1 MKFQLNN
8 FSKRFF
14 RTRYI
19 LIWLIVVFVF
29 YILINNILFSWSSMT
44 TNPSKSDNNK
54 RVVIYREQL
63 DIIKK
68 RIESL
73 EADLD
78 RSNKN
83 AKQLNKLMKNFNQQ
97 VPELVE
103 FKPIEPVKTK
113 KENKIAVLVFACN
126 RPNAVEDHLNEL
138 LDKRSGS
145 NYDDEFPIIV
155 SQDCNH
161 QPTSDLINRYSVK
174 LFAHLKVFDKLLKS

>member
-8 FSKRFF
+8 LTKRFF

-44 TNPSKSDNNK
+44 NNQSKNDNSK
-54 RVVIYREQL
+54 RVAIYREQL

-73 EADLD
+73 ESDLD

-83 AKQLNKLMKNFNQQ
+83 AQQLNSLMKNFNQQ
-97 VPELVE
+97 VPDLVE
-103 FKPIEPVKTK
+103 FKPNEPVKAK
-113 KENKIAVLVFACN
+113 KDNKIAVLVFACN

-138 LDKRSGS
+138 LEKRSNS
-145 NYDDEFPIIV
+145 NYDEEFPIII
-155 SQDCNH
+155 SQDCNY
-161 QPTSDLINRYSVK
+161 QPTTELINRYSDK
-174 LFAHLKVFDKLLKS
+174 LFAHLKV